1 MSLWTWALALVGLV
15 LVARLFW
22 RRTIDGRDVLL
33 LAVWVFVWLALPSE
47 EEMVRGFRAW
57 FR

>member
-1 MSLWTWALALVGLV
+1 MNLWTWALALVGLV
-15 LVARLFW
+15 LLARPL
-22 RRTIDGRDVLL
+22 RRGFVTERDVFF